1 MVSVLEAD
9 FFLSEI
15 LGRKVFLRQQ
25 RIGRLGDFG
34 IIETGRLPAV
44 SHLIVKRPYGYPSL
58 TVPWDK
64 VLMISNTEV
73 VLDLGNEG
81 SAAFERPPPEGV
93 VLLRDHILDKK
104 ILDMDDHEVEVAY
117 DVRLVFQNGTLY
129 ASEVDFSH
137 YRALRRMGLKWLA
150 RMLTDRNA
158 EARVSWLYVQP
169 LNGSVDSFTGNVKL
183 KVSKQALADIHPV
196 DLADILE
203 ELDRPQR
210 VALFN
215 ELEPEQATETLEEV
229 EPRVQ
234 RELIGALPRERA
246 AKLINEM
253 TPAQAADLLAILPK
267 TEADLLLTLLDR
279 DTSSHVE
286 QIISEHDEQIGHY
299 ATRNLIELPATT
311 RAGDVL
317 RDYRELAKSKDVIM
331 YVYVIDAADVL
342 KGVVDLR
349 ELVAADPQ
357 QTLGELMTEHV
368 ISLRPDA
375 SVGDASELFQ
385 RYDFRAVPIV
395 DAQERLVGAVSSRD
409 VRSIRSRLG

>member
-9 FFLSEI
+9 FFLSQI
-15 LGRKVFLRQQ
+15 LGREVFLRQQ
-25 RIGRLGDFG
+25 RIGRLADLG

-64 VLMISNTEV
+64 VVMISNNEV
-73 VLDLGNEG
+73 VLDLGTDP
-81 SAAFERPPPEGV
+81 SSAFERPPPEGV
-93 VLLRDHILDKK
+93 VLLHDHILDKK

-150 RMLTDRNA
+150 RFLTNRNA

-169 LNGSVDSFTGNVKL
+169 LHGTVDSFTGNVKL

-215 ELEPEQATETLEEV
+215 ELEPEQASETLEEI

-234 RELIGALPRERA
+234 RELIGALPKERA

-267 TEADLLLTLLDR
+267 TEADQLLALIDR
-279 DTSSHVE
+279 DTSTHVE
-286 QIISEHDEQIGHY
+286 QIISEHDERIGNY
-299 ATRNLIELPATT
+299 ATRSLIQLPSTT

-331 YVYVIDAADVL
+331 YVYVTDQSGVL
-342 KGVVDLR
+342 RGVVDLR
-349 ELVAADPQ
+349 DLVAAGPD

-368 ISLRPDA
+368 ISLRPEA
-375 SVGDASELFQ
+375 SVGDATELFD
-385 RYDFRAVPIV
+385 RYDFRALPII
-395 DAQERLVGAVSSRD
+395 DSDERLLGAVSARD
-409 VRSIRSRLG
+409 VRSIKSRLG

>member
-1 MVSVLEAD
+1 
-9 FFLSEI
+9 
-15 LGRKVFLRQQ
+15 
-25 RIGRLGDFG
+25 
-34 IIETGRLPAV
+34 
-44 SHLIVKRPYGYPSL
+44 
-58 TVPWDK
+58 
-64 VLMISNTEV
+64 MISNNEV
-73 VLDLGNEG
+73 VLDLG
-81 SAAFERPPPEGV
+81 SDPSSAFERPPPEGV
-93 VLLRDHILDKK
+93 VLLHDHILDKK

-117 DVRLVFQNGTLY
+117 DVRLVFQNGRLY

-150 RMLTDRNA
+150 RFLTNRNA

-169 LNGSVDSFTGNVKL
+169 LHGTVDSFTGNVKL
-183 KVSKQALADIHPV
+183 KVAKQALADIHPV

-215 ELEPEQATETLEEV
+215 ELEPEQASETLEEV

-267 TEADLLLTLLDR
+267 TEADQLLALIDR
-279 DTSSHVE
+279 DTSTHVE
-286 QIISEHDEQIGHY
+286 RIISEHDERIGHY
-299 ATRNLIELPATT
+299 ATRSLIQLPSNT

-331 YVYVIDAADVL
+331 YVYVTDQSGVL

-349 ELVAADPQ
+349 ELLVAGSD

-368 ISLRPDA
+368 ISLRPEA
-375 SVGDASELFQ
+375 SLGDATELFD
-385 RYDFRAVPIV
+385 RYDFRALPIV
-395 DAQERLVGAVSSRD
+395 DNDERLLGAVSARD
-409 VRSIRSRLG
+409 VRSTKSRLG

>member
-9 FFLSEI
+9 FFLSQI
-15 LGRKVFLRQQ
+15 LGREVFLRRQ
-25 RIGRLGDFG
+25 RIGRLADLG

-58 TVPWDK
+58 TVPWEK
-64 VLMISNTEV
+64 VVMISNNEV
-73 VLDLGNEG
+73 VLDLG
-81 SAAFERPPPEGV
+81 SDPSSAFERPPPEGV
-93 VLLRDHILDKK
+93 VLLHDHILDKK

-117 DVRLVFQNGTLY
+117 DVRLVFQSGRLY

-150 RMLTDRNA
+150 RFLTDRNS

-169 LNGSVDSFTGNVKL
+169 LNGTVDSFTGNVKL
-183 KVSKQALADIHPV
+183 KVAKQALADIHPV

-215 ELEPEQATETLEEV
+215 ELEPEQASETLEEV

-267 TEADLLLTLLDR
+267 TEADQLLALIDR
-279 DTSSHVE
+279 DTSTHVE
-286 QIISEHDEQIGHY
+286 RIISEHDERIGHY
-299 ATRNLIELPATT
+299 ATRSLIQLPSNT
-311 RAGDVL
+311 RAADVL
-317 RDYRELAKSKDVIM
+317 RDYRELAKSKDVIN
-331 YVYVIDAADVL
+331 YVYVTDQSGVL
-342 KGVVDLR
+342 NGVVDLR
-349 ELVAADPQ
+349 ELLVAGTD

-368 ISLRPDA
+368 ISLRSEA
-375 SVGDASELFQ
+375 SLGDATEVFD
-385 RYDFRAVPIV
+385 RYDFRALPIV
-395 DAQERLVGAVSSRD
+395 DNDERLLGAVSARD
-409 VRSIRSRLG
+409 VRSIKSRLG